1 MKKSK
6 MNFTKYV
13 NQSKN
18 RNEKPRVGLTT
29 DLAMSKRSSASEGQD
44 MTSAGLST
52 HI

>member
-1 MKKSK
+1 
-6 MNFTKYV
+6 MNFAKCVQTKL
-13 NQSKN
+13 KIAM
-18 RNEKPRVGLTT
+18 EKPRVGLTT